1 MDPTTIWRENL
12 REERDLAALY
22 EGLAAIDARPER
34 ARALALMA
42 SGERAHALI
51 WEKKLRAAGVE
62 PDAPAV
68 SSRVR
73 AALWLARR
81 LGVGGVLPLV
91 SLGEAEVARRYA
103 AQGVDAADLRREEE
117 AHR

>member
-34 ARALALMA
+34 ARALALIA
-42 SGERAHALI
+42 NGERAHALL
-51 WEKKLRAAGVE
+51 WEKKLRAAGLE
-62 PDAPAV
+62 PGESTV

-91 SLGEAEVARRYA
+91 CLGESEVAKR
-103 AQGVDAADLRREEE
+103 
-117 AHR
+117 